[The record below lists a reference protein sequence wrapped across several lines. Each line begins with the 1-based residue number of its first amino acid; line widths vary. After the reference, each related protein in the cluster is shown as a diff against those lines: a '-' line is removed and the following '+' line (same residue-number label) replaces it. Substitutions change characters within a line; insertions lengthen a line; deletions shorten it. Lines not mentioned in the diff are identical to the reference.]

1 MIQSAADHQRR
12 DVLYLCALETLARQA
27 GSTSWQSQKEKGLVQ
42 TQTRPMPFSSLPKD
56 EPLLKKKILKKRRR
70 RRKLKPGVQKGNL
83 ERDESSLSLTSLD
96 PDDFPW
102 AFFLCLPTSAQLACG
117 IPPLSSSGAETST
130 QNGKTVWEA
139 RSRGWLETDA
149 GLVSGRAA
157 SGPR

>member
-1 MIQSAADHQRR
+1 MYCISALLKPSPDKLAVRHGKVKKKKAWCRLKPGPCHSRPCQRMNH
-12 DVLYLCALETLARQA
+12 Y
-27 GSTSWQSQKEKGLVQ
+27 KKKI
-42 TQTRPMPFSSLPKD
+42 F
-56 EPLLKKKILKKRRR
+56 LKKKRR

-139 RSRGWLETDA
+139 RSWGWLETDA